1 MTVWLNY
8 KNNVFLVLFDIGIG
22 TDYIDLLF
30 VFNNVFA
37 KSNLD
42 QPCWNT
48 LWGPWVVCWLTSRT
62 IRDINPIKNGF
73 LENRIC
79 LFHFLG
85 GTNHIIFQQ
94 QQKPQAWLINGLN
107 NMFLSNKINN
117 INNIK
122 TITQEWIYINGLN
135 NMFLFDNIGI

>member
-1 MTVWLNY
+1 MSSSLHSKPTHLEGWSH
-8 KNNVFLVLFDIGIG
+8 
-22 TDYIDLLF
+22 
-30 VFNNVFA
+30 A
-37 KSNLD
+37 KIP
-42 QPCWNT
+42 Q
-48 LWGPWVVCWLTSRT
+48 
-62 IRDINPIKNGF
+62 
-73 LENRIC
+73 
-79 LFHFLG
+79 
-85 GTNHIIFQQ
+85 IIFQQ